1 MEPGGLGEDGIFRM
15 ARMIVQVE
23 APTAATRIGGEKAV
37 SNKGGHGGGSGQL
50 SPARKPSFTQRRAD
64 SASSGGGGAG
74 TRPTSAPNKLAGG
87 QSPPKQQSL
96 PLQQRKLHVSNSQS
110 DTLLAANHQPGA
122 LDNSATRRSV
132 SFPAAHSAAS
142 TATPA
147 HPSPLPS
154 SSSGLSSLEK
164 PPKSAAGTTKSG
176 KAGFASRFM
185 TRLSNRKERFQG
197 KELSRL
203 QPARDEDDMTG
214 TVNKQKRSLASK
226 LLSRNSKSS
235 NGGGANNSSKH
246 FTGGSETSLDRLA
259 FGGHELT
266 DVARRGSMMSTSI
279 DEDASA
285 RFSESIAG
293 SDYDEYNGLEAV
305 MEGGDGDRPYDKS
318 NSNNG
323 DLLPQVPSVAG
334 LVLENDE
341 GDGSL
346 ASEDDEDDDIYADDD
361 DHSGNGQHY
370 DGQQIEAN
378 GQSPL
383 TKETLQRASS
393 SQRQQKMR
401 NNGITSVPEIGE
413 SSSGHGSGW
422 NRGDFGPGADAMSV
436 LDDGNDGTSSVF
448 EFNDEDAAEAAAAAG
463 LSKIPKGV
471 YVMGRLAGF
480 ELIGERGTKVP
491 NLTIG
496 KADVRATCF
505 ARFVF
510 EYSKQHGWRAGTQRG
525 DRPVFHVDKLK
536 YSIKGNNVPMPQT
549 LIKHILRIAIPG
561 LIQRRL
567 LNLFPK
573 EFGEYLLTAKKGLE
587 AVADVGVVG
596 PALAVLDADLGFEV
610 RGPARSAKDARHQQ
624 ALYAAA
630 KEARNLLGLSLPQAQ
645 VLAELFNGSAALVDP
660 PRPASIAELIN
671 FQATYERFPKVY
683 RQLCGVMDTAYHVL
697 AQAHGRPEVANF
709 SFSEFMAG
717 PVRKMRRKPA
727 RTRVVVQ
734 SMDVGINADAVVT
747 AIHDFTQRAIEELIV
762 KGPLLDPGSTLHNMK
777 ESIADELE
785 VLHAWHAF
793 ALREL
798 QHFKSK
804 FRGAAGTV
812 LAAADRQGFSG
823 GVENCF
829 YEGPLRLRFPMN
841 INLDQDGAFSFDLPL
856 PSPAGKLGVVGQYE
870 NSLFSLLIFQI
881 IRNLILSIFQK
892 YET

>member
-1 MEPGGLGEDGIFRM
+1 MEPGGLGEDGIFKM

-23 APTAATRIGGEKAV
+23 APAAATRSGGEKAAGNNRSGV
-37 SNKGGHGGGSGQL
+37 STKL

-64 SASSGGGGAG
+64 SASSGGGSGEAG
-74 TRPTSAPNKLAGG
+74 KRPTSAPNKLAGP

-96 PLQQRKLHVSNSQS
+96 PLQQRKLHVPNSQVDKS
-110 DTLLAANHQPGA
+110 LAANHQSGA
-122 LDNSATRRSV
+122 LDDSSPGQSV
-132 SFPAAHSAAS
+132 SFPTAPAAAS
-142 TATPA
+142 TATPP
-147 HPSPLPS
+147 HPSPLVS
-154 SSSGLSSLEK
+154 SSPGVSPLGK
-164 PPKSAAGTTKSG
+164 PPTSASGTTKSG
-176 KAGFASRFM
+176 KTGFASRFM

-197 KELSRL
+197 KGLSRL

-226 LLSRNSKSS
+226 LLSRSGKTSG
-235 NGGGANNSSKH
+235 GGGANSSSKH
-246 FTGGSETSLDRLA
+246 FNYGSESSLDRLA

-266 DVARRGSMMSTSI
+266 DVVRRGSIMSSSI

-285 RFSESIAG
+285 RLSESVAG
-293 SDYDEYNGLEAV
+293 SDYDESNGLEAV
-305 MEGGDGDRPYDKS
+305 MEGGSGNRPHDES

-323 DLLPQVPSVAG
+323 DSLPQIPSVAG
-334 LVLENDE
+334 LVLENDD

-346 ASEDDEDDDIYADDD
+346 ASEGDEDDDVYAGDDNR
-361 DHSGNGQHY
+361 GNGQDY
-370 DGQQIEAN
+370 DGQQNEATVP
-378 GQSPL
+378 SPL

-393 SQRQQKMR
+393 SQQQQHLKKLR
-401 NNGITSVPEIGE
+401 NNETVGVLEVGE

-422 NRGDFGPGADAMSV
+422 NRGDFGPGVDAMSI
-436 LDDGNDGTSSVF
+436 LDDGNDETSSVF
-448 EFNDEDAAEAAAAAG
+448 EFNDEDATEAAAAAG

-480 ELIGERGTKVP
+480 ELVGERGTKVP

-536 YSIKGNNVPMPQT
+536 YTIKGNNVPMPQT

-573 EFGEYLLTAKKGLE
+573 EFGEYLLTAKKRLE

-645 VLAELFNGSAALVDP
+645 VLAELFDGSVALLDP

-671 FQATYERFPKVY
+671 FQATYERFPKIY

-697 AQAHGRPEVANF
+697 AQAHGRPEVTDF

-747 AIHDFTQRAIEELIV
+747 AIHDFTQRAIEEIII
-762 KGPLLDPGSTLHNMK
+762 KGPLLDPGSTHNSMK
-777 ESIADELE
+777 ETIADELE

-804 FRGAAGTV
+804 FRGAGGTV
-812 LAAADRQGFSG
+812 LVAADCQGLSG
-823 GVENCF
+823 GVENSF
-829 YEGPLRLRFPMN
+829 YEGPLRLRFPLN
-841 INLDQDGAFSFDLPL
+841 VNLDQDGAFSFDLPL
-856 PSPAGKLGVVGQYE
+856 PSPAGKLGVVGD
-870 NSLFSLLIFQI
+870 SSLLFIYLFFI
-881 IRNLILSIFQK
+881 K
-892 YET
+892 